1 MNRTDI
7 GNINAASFYS
17 KKKEKKKK
25 RKEGGRKVKY
35 RTIGGTEAKPFG
47 IAFY

>member
-7 GNINAASFYS
+7 GNINAVSFYS